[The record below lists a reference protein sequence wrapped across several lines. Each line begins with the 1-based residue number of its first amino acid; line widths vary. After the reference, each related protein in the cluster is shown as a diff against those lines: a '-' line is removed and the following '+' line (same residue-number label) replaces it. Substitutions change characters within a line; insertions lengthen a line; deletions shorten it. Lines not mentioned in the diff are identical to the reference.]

1 MEGANRNGRNG
12 SEQIPEPPKPDILE
26 REMRKD
32 RKQYIQFVIRMLPPV
47 YWKEIWNDVAVKT
60 KLTYFVTVSQEA
72 FALLLYKN
80 GFESWSWMLSDSSS
94 SSDGDGNETQTRPA
108 FKYTSRSEEHVMM
121 RNCGWTVEGLNAFNT
136 LYALVTEDR
145 KDNGSVFDDALLKY
159 YEEKNNKKRRRR
171 PNEERGKR
179 ARLEI
184 SDDLAG
190 LFAEALG
197 GDDQSTE
204 DDEPSIVAAEL

>member
-1 MEGANRNGRNG
+1 MTWQKKKL
-12 SEQIPEPPKPDILE
+12 SE
-26 REMRKD
+26 
-32 RKQYIQFVIRMLPPV
+32 
-47 YWKEIWNDVAVKT
+47 
-60 KLTYFVTVSQEA
+60 FVTASKEA

-80 GFESWSWMLSDSSS
+80 GFESWLWMLSDSSS
-94 SSDGDGNETQTRPA
+94 SSDGDGIETPTRPA

-145 KDNGSVFDDALLKY
+145 KEYGSVFDDALLKY
-159 YEEKNNKKRRRR
+159 YEEKNKKRRKRH
-171 PNEERGKR
+171 NEERGKR

-197 GDDQSTE
+197 EDYQSM
-204 DDEPSIVAAEL
+204 DDEEPSNVEA